1 MKNWVDVVKP
11 HEDILSGDLEMA
23 VFAADLGSV
32 VRSGGAVREVYGDPV
47 AFFRATYL
55 TSSMHALLNDVLGAL
70 AGRGGDRVLQLRTPF
85 GGGKTH
91 SLLALY
97 HLTKSRDRLVG
108 LPEVADFPDPGPTRV
123 AVLSGVDL
131 DPSSPREHD
140 GVTAR
145 TMWGELAW
153 QLGGADAY
161 RVVARQD
168 ELGQAPG
175 KDVLSALFPTDEPT
189 LLLLDE
195 VLVYVEKAKAIERG
209 DTTLGAQVLLFLQSL
224 TELVGAHP
232 RAAMVYSLQ
241 KSVLEAAGDES
252 LLLALDHLVAR
263 VDAKREPVS
272 GDEVMRVVQRRLF
285 SELGSEEDRREVADG
300 YAEIYGRYR
309 RQLADTDQQRRDA
322 DLEAERFGERIVASY
337 PFHPALLDLM
347 HQRWTTLPSY
357 QRTRGALQFLA
368 TVVHALWQGEYQA
381 LPLISP
387 GDIVFDDE
395 QVRGTFFS
403 QVGDREGFTG
413 VLERDLTGANAGVK
427 EIDRRLA
434 GDSHRLLRLRV
445 GTRVASATMLYSFG
459 GRTDEDR
466 GVLESE
472 LVGALL
478 APDLDRNLLTTA
490 LADLREQLLFLH
502 HTGRRYRF
510 DKTPNLNQLL
520 ANEADKFTGD
530 EVTDAVRKE
539 LERHIGVSSD
549 ALLWPK
555 DGAQLPDRDPVF
567 RVAYLD
573 PSWMQLAPEERDRRL
588 RELFEKRG
596 AGAPRAYR
604 NAIAFA
610 LPNADEI
617 EYARQAARRGLAVQ
631 SLVKQAKSLN
641 IAGEQLAELKDR
653 GEAAAR
659 DLGATLDKAYE
670 LILLPVTRE
679 GLEAPYGFEEIDL
692 SARLGLGRLLHDRV
706 VEGLSN
712 QLFESITPEKL
723 VGLLGLGD
731 GDNQRRAMACQEVVD
746 AAFSYLQ
753 FPKLRG
759 VSAIRDAVARGV
771 TRGVFGYAAMAEADD
786 GEVRVAPEL
795 VRIGRPTGP
804 EEIDLGAGAFLLAT
818 NYARELAAAGEPVGA
833 GEDGGRATG
842 ETGGDDAGHVD
853 DGDNT
858 GRTAPT
864 GSRLTVQMRAGKT
877 EVFDALRI
885 LPALADESEILDVS
899 ITIAATA
906 KKTFDRTWVRNAV
919 REPLDEAGID
929 GEVTILEDDGESSVD

>member
-1 MKNWVDVVKP
+1 MRPWTDIVKP
-11 HEDILSGDLEMA
+11 HDDILSGELEMA

-32 VRSGGAVREVYGDPV
+32 VGASGSLREVYRDPV

-55 TSSMHALLNDVLGAL
+55 TSNMQALLADVLGAL

-97 HLTKSRDRLVG
+97 HLATERAQLTAFREL
-108 LPEVADFPDPGPTRV
+108 ADFPDPGPTRV
-123 AVLSGVDL
+123 AVLSGTDL
-131 DPSSPREHD
+131 DPSSPREHG

-145 TMWGELAW
+145 TLWGELAW

-161 RVVARQD
+161 RLVARQD
-168 ELGQAPG
+168 ERGQAPG
-175 KDVLSALFPTDEPT
+175 KDVLAALFPPDEPT

-195 VLVYVEKAKAIERG
+195 VLVYVEKAKAIQRA

-224 TELVGAHP
+224 TELIGAHQ

-263 VDAKREPVS
+263 VDAKREPVA

-285 SELGSEEDRREVADG
+285 SDLGPEEERREVAHG
-300 YAEIYGRYR
+300 YADIYRRYR
-309 RQLADTDQQRRDA
+309 RQLADTDEQRRDA
-322 DLEAERFGERIVASY
+322 DAEAQRFADRILASY

-347 HQRWTTLPSY
+347 HQRWTTLPTY

-368 TVVHALWQGEYQA
+368 TVVHALWHSDSHK

-387 GDIVFDDE
+387 GDVAFDAE

-445 GTRVASATMLYSFG
+445 GTRVAAATMLYSFG
-459 GRTDEDR
+459 GRTDEER

-478 APDLDRNLLTTA
+478 ARELDRNLLTTA

-520 ANEADKFTGD
+520 ANEADKFSAD

-539 LERHIGVSSD
+539 LERRMGASAD

-555 DGAQLPDRDPVF
+555 DGGQIPDRDPVF
-567 RVAYLD
+567 RVAYLE
-573 PSWMQLAPEERDRRL
+573 PSWTPLAAEERDRRL

-604 NAIAFA
+604 NAVAFA
-610 LPNADEI
+610 LPSADALEH
-617 EYARQAARRGLAVQ
+617 ARQAARRALAVQ
-631 SLVKQAKSLN
+631 SLVKQGKSLN
-641 IAGEQLAELKDR
+641 VAGEQLAELKER

-670 LILLPVTRE
+670 RVLLPVARE

-706 VEGLSN
+706 VEGLSSH
-712 QLFESITPEKL
+712 LFEVITPEKL
-723 VGLLGLGD
+723 AGLLGLGD
-731 GDNQRRAMACQEVVD
+731 GHEQRRFVACEEVVD
-746 AAFSYLQ
+746 DAFSYLQ
-753 FPKLRG
+753 FPKLRSS
-759 VSAIRDAVARGV
+759 SAIRNAVARGV
-771 TRGVFGYAAMAEADD
+771 TKGVFGYAAMAAEED
-786 GEVRVAPEL
+786 GEIRAGRDL
-795 VRIGRPTGP
+795 VRIGRPVGP
-804 EEIDLGAGAFLLAT
+804 DEVDLGAGAYLLSAA
-818 NYARELAAAGEPVGA
+818 YARTLAEQEVAVVPGGA
-833 GEDGGRATG
+833 EGDGEDQDGRDGGGREPG
-842 ETGGDDAGHVD
+842 EEKVVSTSGAH
-853 DGDNT
+853 
-858 GRTAPT
+858 
-864 GSRLTVQMRAGKT
+864 LTIELRAGKT

-885 LPALADESEILDVS
+885 LPALADESETMDVS
-899 ITIAATA
+899 ISIAARA
-906 KKTFDRTWVRNAV
+906 KDKYDRTWVRNAV
-919 REPLDEAGID
+919 REPLDEAGIEGRVEIVESD
-929 GEVTILEDDGESSVD
+929 GEGSLD

>member
-11 HEDILSGDLEMA
+11 HQDILSGDLEMA

-32 VRSGGAVREVYGDPV
+32 VRADGAVREVYGDPV

-55 TSSMHALLNDVLGAL
+55 TSSMSALLADVLGAL
-70 AGRGGDRVLQLRTPF
+70 AGHGGDRVLQLRTPF

-97 HLTKSRDRLVG
+97 HLATGRDRLAG
-108 LPEVADFPDPGPTRV
+108 LPELADFPDPGPTRV

-131 DPSSPREHD
+131 DPSSPREHG

-145 TMWGELAW
+145 TIWGELAW

-161 RVVARQD
+161 RLVAKQD
-168 ELGQAPG
+168 ERGQAPG
-175 KDVLSALFPTDEPT
+175 KDVLAALFPADEPT

-209 DTTLGAQVLLFLQSL
+209 ETTLGAQVLLFLQSL
-224 TELVGAHP
+224 TEMVGAHK

-285 SELGSEEDRREVADG
+285 SDLGSDEDQREIARG
-300 YAEIYGRYR
+300 YAELYGRYR
-309 RQLADTDQQRRDA
+309 RQLADTDEQRRDA
-322 DLEAERFGERIVASY
+322 DLEAERFGERILASY

-368 TVVHALWQGEYQA
+368 TVVHALWQGDYEA

-387 GDIVFDDE
+387 GDVVFEDE

-434 GDSHRLLRLRV
+434 GESHRLHRLRV
-445 GTRVASATMLYSFG
+445 GSRVASATMLYSFG
-459 GRTDEDR
+459 GRTDEER

-490 LADLREQLLFLH
+490 LADLREELLFLH
-502 HTGRRYRF
+502 HSGRRYRF

-520 ANEADKFTGD
+520 ANEADKFTAD

-539 LERHIGVSSD
+539 LERRIGVSTD

-555 DGAQLPDRDPVF
+555 DGAQIPDREPVF

-573 PSWMQLAPEERDRRL
+573 PSWTLLGPDERELHL

-596 AGAPRAYR
+596 AGGSPRAYR

-610 LPNADEI
+610 LPSTDALEH
-617 EYARQAARRGLAVQ
+617 ARQAARRSLAVQ
-631 SLVKQAKSLN
+631 SLTKQAKSLN
-641 IAGEQLAELKDR
+641 IGDEQLAELKER

-670 LILLPVTRE
+670 LVLLPVARE
-679 GLEAPYGFEEIDL
+679 GLEAPYAFEEIDL

-706 VEGLSN
+706 VEGLTN
-712 QLFESITPEKL
+712 YLFDVITPEKL
-723 VGLLGLGD
+723 SGLMALGEGED
-731 GDNQRRAMACQEVVD
+731 QRRVMPCQEVVD

-753 FPKLRG
+753 FPKLRSA
-759 VSAIRDAVARGV
+759 VAIRDAVAQGV
-771 TRGVFGYAAMAEADD
+771 TRGVFGYAAMAQQENGGIRARPDL
-786 GEVRVAPEL
+786 VRV
-795 VRIGRPTGP
+795 GRPTGS
-804 EEIDLGAGAFLLAT
+804 EEIDLGTGGFLLAPA
-818 NYARELAAAGEPVGA
+818 YARTLTDTETEGDGGGEEVGA
-833 GEDGGRATG
+833 GG
-842 ETGGDDAGHVD
+842 ELGGGDE
-853 DGDNT
+853 
-858 GRTAPT
+858 GREGTSAAS
-864 GSRLTVQMRAGKT
+864 GARLSIELRAGKT

-885 LPALADESEILDVS
+885 LPALADESETMDVS
-899 ITIAATA
+899 ISIAAKA
-906 KKTFDRTWVRNAV
+906 KGEYDRTWIRNAV
-919 REPLDEAGID
+919 REPLDEAGIE
-929 GEVTILEDDGESSVD
+929 GRVEILDSDGESTPH

>member
-1 MKNWVDVVKP
+1 MKPWTDVARP
-11 HEDILSGDLEMA
+11 HDDILSGDLEMA

-32 VRSGGAVREVYGDPV
+32 VGSSGSLREVYRDPV

-55 TSSMHALLNDVLGAL
+55 TSSMRGLLGDVLGAL
-70 AGRGGDRVLQLRTPF
+70 AGHGGDRVLQLRTPF

-91 SLLALY
+91 TLLALY
-97 HLTKSRDRLVG
+97 HLVTARAQLAG
-108 LPEVADFPDPGPTRV
+108 LPELADLPDPGPTRV

-131 DPSSPREHD
+131 DPSSPREHE
-140 GVTAR
+140 GVTAH
-145 TMWGELAW
+145 TLWGELAW

-161 RVVARQD
+161 RLVAKQD
-168 ELGQAPG
+168 EHGQAPG
-175 KDVLSALFPTDEPT
+175 KDVLLALFPPDEPT

-209 DTTLGAQVLLFLQSL
+209 DSTLGAQVLLFLQSL
-224 TELVGAHP
+224 TELVGAHQ

-285 SELGSEEDRREVADG
+285 SDLGPEEERREVARG
-300 YAEIYGRYR
+300 YAEIYRGYR
-309 RQLADTDQQRRDA
+309 RQLADTDDQRRDA
-322 DLEAERFGERIVASY
+322 DAEAERFAERILASY

-368 TVVHALWQGEYQA
+368 TVVHALWHSDSSK
-381 LPLISP
+381 LPLIGP
-387 GDIVFDDE
+387 GDASFDDE
-395 QVRGTFFS
+395 HVRGAFFS

-413 VLERDLTGANAGVK
+413 VLERDLIGANAGVK

-434 GDSHRLLRLRV
+434 GDSHRLLRLRP
-445 GTRVASATMLYSFG
+445 GTRVATATMLYSFG
-459 GRTDEDR
+459 GRTDEER

-490 LADLREQLLFLH
+490 LADLREELLFLH

-520 ANEADKFTGD
+520 ANEADKFNAD

-539 LERHIGVSSD
+539 LERRIGASSD

-555 DGAQLPDRDPVF
+555 DGGQIPDRDAVF
-567 RVAYLD
+567 RVAYLE
-573 PSWMQLAPEERDRRL
+573 PSWTQLSLEERDGRL

-596 AGAPRAYR
+596 AGGPRAYR

-610 LPNADEI
+610 VPSAEALEH
-617 EYARQAARRGLAVQ
+617 ARQAARRSLAVQ

-641 IAGEQLAELKDR
+641 VKDEQLAELKER
-653 GEAAAR
+653 GEAASR

-670 LILLPVTRE
+670 LVLLPEPRE
-679 GLEAPYGFEEIDL
+679 GLEGPYGFEEIDL

-706 VEGLSN
+706 VEGLSTH
-712 QLFESITPEKL
+712 LFDVITPEKL
-723 VGLLGLGD
+723 GGLLGLGD
-731 GDNQRRAMACQEVVD
+731 SDDQSHFVACEEVVD
-746 AAFSYLQ
+746 DAFSYLQ
-753 FPKLRG
+753 FPKLRSL
-759 VSAIRDAVARGV
+759 SAISDAVARGV
-771 TRGVFGYAAMAEADD
+771 TKGVFGYAAMAAEED
-786 GEVRVAPEL
+786 GLIAVRPDL
-795 VRIGRPTGP
+795 VRIGKPVSP
-804 EEIDLGAGAFLLAT
+804 DEIDLGAGAYILAPE
-818 NYARELAAAGEPVGA
+818 YARSLAQTEETETPADGRQPGGTLDDGTVVP
-833 GEDGGRATG
+833 DGGGSFA
-842 ETGGDDAGHVD
+842 GGSG
-853 DGDNT
+853 
-858 GRTAPT
+858 GRLAI
-864 GSRLTVQMRAGKT
+864 RLRAGKK
-877 EVFDALRI
+877 EIFDALRI
-885 LPALADESEILDVS
+885 LPALADESETMDVS
-899 ITIAATA
+899 ITIDAEAKTA
-906 KKTFDRTWVRNAV
+906 FDRTWVRNAV

-929 GEVTILEDDGESSVD
+929 GRVEIIEDDDGQGSAN

>member
-1 MKNWVDVVKP
+1 MNNWVDVVKP

-32 VRSGGAVREVYGDPV
+32 VRSSGAVREVYGDPV
-47 AFFRATYL
+47 VFFRATYL
-55 TSSMHALLNDVLGAL
+55 TSSMRALLADVLGAL

-91 SLLALY
+91 TLLALY
-97 HLTKSRDRLVG
+97 HLATARRQLAG
-108 LPEVADFPDPGPTRV
+108 LSELADLPDPGPTRV
-123 AVLSGVDL
+123 AVLSGADL
-131 DPSSPREHD
+131 DPSSPRSHD
-140 GVTAR
+140 GVVAHTL
-145 TMWGELAW
+145 WGELAW

-161 RVVARQD
+161 RLVAAQD
-168 ELGQAPG
+168 ERGQAPG
-175 KDVLSALFPTDEPT
+175 KDALAALFPADEPT

-195 VLVYVEKAKAIERG
+195 VLVYVEKEKAVERG
-209 DTTLGAQVLLFLQSL
+209 DTTLGSQVLLFLQAL
-224 TELVGAHP
+224 TELVGAHA

-285 SELGSEEDRREVADG
+285 SDLGSEEDRREVARG
-300 YAEIYGRYR
+300 YSEMYGRYR
-309 RQLADTDQQRRDA
+309 RQLADTDEQRRDA
-322 DLEAERFGERIVASY
+322 DLEAERFGDRILASY

-368 TVVHALWQGEYQA
+368 TVVHALWQGDYQA

-387 GDIVFDDE
+387 GDVVFDDE

-427 EIDRRLA
+427 EIDRRL
-434 GDSHRLLRLRV
+434 GGESHRLLRLRV
-445 GTRVASATMLYSFG
+445 GSRVASATMLYSFG
-459 GRTDEDR
+459 GRTDEER

-490 LADLREQLLFLH
+490 LSDLREQLLFLH
-502 HTGRRYRF
+502 HSGRRYRF

-539 LERHIGVSSD
+539 LERRIGVSTD

-555 DGAQLPDRDPVF
+555 DGAQIPDREPVF

-573 PSWMQLAPEERDRRL
+573 PSWTSVTPEERDHRL
-588 RELFEKRG
+588 REFFEKRG
-596 AGAPRAYR
+596 SGAPRAYR
-604 NAIAFA
+604 NAVAFA
-610 LPNADEI
+610 LPGTDPLEH
-617 EYARQAARRGLAVQ
+617 ARQAARRSLAVQ
-631 SLVKQAKSLN
+631 ALVKQAKSLN
-641 IAGEQLAELKDR
+641 IAGEQLAELKER
-653 GEAAAR
+653 GEAAER

-670 LILLPVTRE
+670 LVLLPVARE
-679 GLEAPYGFEEIDL
+679 GLEAPYGFDEIDL

-706 VEGLSN
+706 IEGLSN
-712 QLFESITPEKL
+712 HLFDVITPEKL
-723 VGLLGLGD
+723 GGLLALGE
-731 GDNQRRAMACQEVVD
+731 GDDQRRFVSCEEAVD

-753 FPKLRG
+753 FPKLRS
-759 VSAIRDAVARGV
+759 VAAIRDAIAQGV
-771 TRGVFGYAAMAEADD
+771 TKGIFGYAAMAQEENGDIRGRPD
-786 GEVRVAPEL
+786 LVRV
-795 VRIGRPTGP
+795 GRPAGP
-804 EEIDLGAGAFLLAT
+804 EEIDLGVGAFLLSAA
-818 NYARELAAAGEPVGA
+818 YARTLAETAVATVPSGDEHDRDGVGRGGGESGPGDHATERVAPPSGARMSIELRV
-833 GEDGGRATG
+833 
-842 ETGGDDAGHVD
+842 
-853 DGDNT
+853 
-858 GRTAPT
+858 
-864 GSRLTVQMRAGKT
+864 GKT

-885 LPALADESEILDVS
+885 LPALADESETMDVS
-899 ITIAATA
+899 ISIAATA
-906 KKTFDRTWVRNAV
+906 KDKYDRTWIRNAV
-919 REPLDEAGID
+919 REPLDEAGIEGRIEVIDGD
-929 GEVTILEDDGESSVD
+929 GEGTLG

>member
-1 MKNWVDVVKP
+1 MRNWVDIAKP

-32 VRSGGAVREVYGDPV
+32 VRPSGSVRQVYGDPV
-47 AFFRATYL
+47 QFFRATYL
-55 TSSMHALLNDVLGAL
+55 TASMSGLLADVLGAL

-91 SLLALY
+91 TLLALY
-97 HLTKSRDRLVG
+97 HLATARRQLSK
-108 LPEVADFPDPGPTRV
+108 LPELADLPDPGPTRV
-123 AVLSGVDL
+123 AVLSGADL

-140 GVTAR
+140 GVVAR
-145 TMWGELAW
+145 TLWGELAW

-161 RVVARQD
+161 RLVAAQD
-168 ELGQAPG
+168 ERGQAPG
-175 KDVLSALFPTDEPT
+175 KDALAALFPEDEPT

-195 VLVYVEKAKAIERG
+195 VLVYVEKAKAVQRG
-209 DTTLGAQVLLFLQSL
+209 DTTLGSQVLLFLQSL
-224 TELVGAHP
+224 TELVGAHS

-285 SELGSEEDRREVADG
+285 SDLGSDEERREVARG
-300 YAEIYGRYR
+300 YAQIYGRYR

-322 DLEAERFGERIVASY
+322 DVEAERFGERILASY

-368 TVVHALWQGEYQA
+368 TVVHALWQGDYQA

-387 GDIVFDDE
+387 GDVVFDDE
-395 QVRGTFFS
+395 RVRGTFFS

-427 EIDRRLA
+427 EIDRRLG

-445 GTRVASATMLYSFG
+445 GSRVASATMLYSFG
-459 GRTDEDR
+459 GRTDEER

-502 HTGRRYRF
+502 HSGRRYRF

-520 ANEADKFTGD
+520 ANEADKFSGD

-539 LERHIGVSSD
+539 LERRIGASTD

-555 DGAQLPDRDPVF
+555 DGAQIPDRDPVF

-573 PSWMQLAPEERDRRL
+573 PSWSGLASSERDRQL

-596 AGAPRAYR
+596 GGTPRAYR

-610 LPNADEI
+610 IPSSDALAH
-617 EYARQAARRGLAVQ
+617 ARQAARRSLAVQ

-641 IAGEQLAELKDR
+641 VAGEQLAELKER

-670 LILLPVTRE
+670 LVLLPVARE
-679 GLEAPYGFEEIDL
+679 GDDAPYGFEEIDL

-712 QLFESITPEKL
+712 HLFDVVTPEKL
-723 VGLLGLGD
+723 AGLLGLGD
-731 GDNQRRAMACQEVVD
+731 GDEQRPFVPCEEVVD

-753 FPKLRG
+753 FPKLRLA
-759 VSAIRDAVARGV
+759 SAIRDAVARGV
-771 TRGVFGYAAMAEADD
+771 VKSVFGYAAMAHEAD
-786 GEVRVAPEL
+786 GEVRARPEL
-795 VRIGRPTGP
+795 VRIGKATGP
-804 EEIDLGAGAFLLAT
+804 EEIDLGAGAYLLSAT
-818 NYARELAAAGEPVGA
+818 RARSMAKTEPAVSPA
-833 GEDGGRATG
+833 DGEDGAPDADREGHGPMG
-842 ETGGDDAGHVD
+842 ERQGKVASASGA
-853 DGDNT
+853 
-858 GRTAPT
+858 
-864 GSRLTVQMRAGKT
+864 RLNIELRAGKT
-877 EVFDALRI
+877 QIFDALQI
-885 LPALADESEILDVS
+885 LPALADESETMDISVS
-899 ITIAATA
+899 IAARA
-906 KKTFDRTWVRNAV
+906 KDQFDRTWVRNAV
-919 REPLDEAGID
+919 REPLDEAGIE
-929 GEVTILEDDGESSVD
+929 GRVELFESDAERSVD